1 MPLVVYKRA
10 NRTHANLPI
19 TLTTTIALIFALL
32 YLQVLYAISY
42 FARPFWSSSREFPPY
57 RHNIEAWEKRIIDL
71 ILTIVPF
78 SNYRSPNPSS
88 VLHPDGLGHR
98 AQVTS
103 YASSTH
109 VAIDGFPGVPQKAV
123 AAAYTSGPPMPQC
136 YPETAIERMTPTQAH
151 AHRSDLKLGNASTTG
166 SVITKPSAVIDRY
179 GKNGISTYDSV
190 KVTPAK
196 SPPDGRVR
204 ISGIS
209 DLSQTPLLASHGH
222 TNSHSSQPQAQSLA
236 TRSTQSLHRHHHHHH
251 DPEQNNH
258 AAQSIEERDEENDPS
273 FKPLHQV
280 HNLNAFFRPSYTASL
295 SYLPST
301 PRPSQKSPVN
311 SLDGPHDLG
320 SAVQS
325 IMTAK
330 SDLDNDNESGTSSG
344 DGDGKEDGLKMK
356 RATKC
361 HSTESYPGKFPV
373 SEGMEFS
380 SLATAEYAFR
390 ERGTVTVRPFSDY

>member
-32 YLQVLYAISY
+32 YLQVLYVVSY
-42 FARPFWSSSREFPPY
+42 SSRPFWSSTREFPPY

-78 SNYRSPNPSS
+78 SNYRSPNSSS
-88 VLHPDGLGHR
+88 VLHPDGLSHR
-98 AQVTS
+98 AQVAS
-103 YASSTH
+103 YAFSSHT
-109 VAIDGFPGVPQKAV
+109 VIDYLPGAPQKAV
-123 AAAYTSGPPMPQC
+123 AAAHRSGHSMPQC

-151 AHRSDLKLGNASTTG
+151 AHRSDLKLGHASTTG
-166 SVITKPSAVIDRY
+166 TVITKPSAVIDRY
-179 GKNGISTYDSV
+179 GKNGISTYDTV
-190 KVTPAK
+190 KNPSTK
-196 SPPDGRVR
+196 SPPNGRAR
-204 ISGIS
+204 ISGTS

-222 TNSHSSQPQAQSLA
+222 ANSHSSHPLTQSLA
-236 TRSTQSLHRHHHHHH
+236 TRSTQSLNRHHHHR
-251 DPEQNNH
+251 DPDHNNH

-280 HNLNAFFRPSYTASL
+280 HNLNTFFRPTYAASL
-295 SYLPST
+295 SYLPNT

-311 SLDGPHDLG
+311 SLDGPHDLTP
-320 SAVQS
+320 AMQS
-325 IMTAK
+325 IMTAE
-330 SDLDNDNESGTSSG
+330 SDMDNDDGSGTSSDAG
-344 DGDGKEDGLKMK
+344 NTEEDGVKMD
-356 RATKC
+356 RTAKC
-361 HSTESYPGKFPV
+361 YSTESYPGQFPV

-390 ERGTVTVRPFSDY
+390 ERGTIAVRPFSDY